1 MAADVVKWNKAKTI
15 YGNNIMIDK
24 SDDVKVINAS
34 VFQTDIMTSNGVI
47 HIIDTVMF
55 PIM

>member
-1 MAADVVKWNKAKTI
+1 V
-15 YGNNIMIDK
+15 IDK

-34 VFQTDIMTSNGVI
+34 VLQTDIMTSNGVI

-55 PIM
+55 PKM

>member
-1 MAADVVKWNKAKTI
+1 
-15 YGNNIMIDK
+15 MINK

-55 PIM
+55 SIM